1 MNDMASESVAS
12 QSKISLYLARAKPA
26 VFSTYCIIAAFG
38 TYFCMYGF
46 RKPFTAA
53 TYEDAVWLGIGYKT
67 ILVSAQVAGY
77 TLSKFIGIKVV
88 SEMPAPRRAITILL
102 LLGLAELALLL
113 FAVTPVPWN
122 FVWLFVNG
130 LPLGMVFGLVL
141 SFLEGRK
148 VTEALSAGLC
158 ASFIVSSGFVKTI
171 GRSLIQNY
179 DIDPYWMPAAT
190 GAIFVLPSLIFI
202 FLLSRIPPPSMEDE
216 KLRIKRGPMLAKD
229 RREFFR
235 RHAVGLC
242 GLLLIY
248 VLLTIVRSLRDDF
261 AVEIWQELGVGDMP
275 SIYARSELLVMLGV
289 VGINGLAI
297 LIKNNRLALL
307 SSLSLLSVGFF
318 IVLGSIAAGTSGN
331 QGSQGVLSPLTFM
344 VLLGLGMYIPYV
356 AFHTTIFERMIAAF
370 RETGT
375 IGYLMYLADALGYL
389 AYVCMMVF
397 RNLASEETSF
407 LQLLIRTSASV
418 AIVSILLSIFLSI
431 HFMRTTPTDHPTMA
445 GDQGAQS

>member
-1 MNDMASESVAS
+1 
-12 QSKISLYLARAKPA
+12 
-26 VFSTYCIIAAFG
+26 
-38 TYFCMYGF
+38 MYGF

-53 TYEDAVWLGIGYKT
+53 TYDDTVWLGIGFKT
-67 ILVSAQVAGY
+67 VLVAAQVAGY

-88 SEMPAPRRAITILL
+88 SEMPARRRAVTILL
-102 LLGLAELALLL
+102 LLGLAEFALLL
-113 FAVTPVPWN
+113 FAVTPAPWN

-179 DIDPYWMPAAT
+179 NIDPYWMPAAT
-190 GAIFVLPSLIFI
+190 GAIFVVPVLVFV
-202 FLLSRIPPPSMEDE
+202 FLLSRIPPPSPEDE
-216 KLRIKRGPMLAKD
+216 QLRTKRVPMLAKD
-229 RREFFR
+229 RSGFFR

-261 AVEIWQELGVGDMP
+261 AVEIWQELGVGDLP

-297 LIKNNRLALL
+297 LVKNNRLALL
-307 SSLSLLSVGFF
+307 SSLSLLSVGFL
-318 IVLGSIAAGTSGN
+318 IVLGSVAAGTFGN
-331 QGSQGVLSPLTFM
+331 QGTSGVLSPLAFM

-389 AYVCMMVF
+389 AYVGVMVF
-397 RNLASEETSF
+397 RNLASEEISF
-407 LQLLIRTSASV
+407 LQLLIRTSAAV

-431 HFMRTTPTDHPTMA
+431 YFMRTTPSSDPPMA
-445 GDQGAQS
+445 DDRGPQS